1 VVAANKNQ
9 ASIYKHMS
17 KPYNWNIIGDP
28 NKHTT
33 RSGEIRTEPIPKQ
46 SKRDNKNMADV
57 DALKKELEEQK
68 RIFEDYRLKTEQ
80 FVQQQTLL
88 QTQWKTAEVLETI
101 QVKLKELKV
110 EGSPQ
115 KEPKEKAMNS
125 TQPLFF
131 GKPTENVDLWLF
143 TTEQNFNT
151 AHIQPQNKLITA
163 VSYFRE
169 IAAQSYRKWITDDV
183 NLTWDKLK
191 ELMIGHFTQPN
202 NEDNLTKQLD
212 NLKYSDLFKY
222 IADFQLIPNQLKD
235 ISDRMLVYLF
245 KKNLPGALHNEVDYL
260 NPKTLKAAIEIA
272 QTFYQSHPSEVQIN
286 YTKPNQ

>member
-1 VVAANKNQ
+1 
-9 ASIYKHMS
+9 
-17 KPYNWNIIGDP
+17 
-28 NKHTT
+28 
-33 RSGEIRTEPIPKQ
+33 
-46 SKRDNKNMADV
+46 
-57 DALKKELEEQK
+57 
-68 RIFEDYRLKTEQ
+68 
-80 FVQQQTLL
+80 
-88 QTQWKTAEVLETI
+88 
-101 QVKLKELKV
+101 
-110 EGSPQ
+110 
-115 KEPKEKAMNS
+115 MNS

-163 VSYFRE
+163 VSYFRK

-222 IADFQLIPNQLKD
+222 IADFQLISNQLKD
-235 ISDRMLVYLF
+235 ISDRMLVIYL
-245 KKNLPGALHNEVDYL
+245 KK
-260 NPKTLKAAIEIA
+260 I
-272 QTFYQSHPSEVQIN
+272 YQELYI
-286 YTKPNQ
+286 TR